1 MLFFP
6 PRTYSF
12 CVNNTVAYI
21 VVFSSSNFCTVVF
34 FLQVILSV
42 LFIVVTIT
50 HDVCS
55 RRRIP
60 PLCLVRCASLWLGCE
75 YDCRSDYQFISLIH
89 PTVMETC
96 THNCEQQRLTCMQH
110 SLDPICRTTA
120 RDMTL
125 YAAFQKKANGTVS
138 AATPSLNGP
147 QGR

>member
-1 MLFFP
+1 MKN
-6 PRTYSF
+6 TIEEYS
-12 CVNNTVAYI
+12 YY
-21 VVFSSSNFCTVVF
+21 NFKEEKKQQYLLQCYVQWCF

-75 YDCRSDYQFISLIH
+75 YDCRSEYLFISLIH